1 MFLITSFICI
11 TRVIVVRTCTW
22 PSAVPLF
29 RNEALRVLIISIYR
43 AVNDELIK
51 FYVSILVLFQLI
63 FQERV

>member
-1 MFLITSFICI
+1 MFLITSFIGI
-11 TRVIVVRTCTW
+11 TRVIVVRTCIW

-29 RNEALRVLIISIYR
+29 RNEALRVLIISIYC

-51 FYVSILVLFQLI
+51 FYVSILVLFQVI